1 MSIAVYVPRDSAA
14 LAAGADRVAR
24 RIAAEAAAR
33 GADIHLVRNGS
44 RGMFWLEPLVEVAT
58 PAGRI
63 ACGPV
68 APEDVAGLF
77 DAGFIAVTSRASF
90 VMVQKTA
97 MAGVPL
103 LAAASAPTSFAVETA
118 QRAGLTLVGFA
129 RKNDLVVY
137 CQPQRVLT
145 HPASG
150 AGRAH

>member
-1 MSIAVYVPRDSAA
+1 MSITVYVPRDSAA

-44 RGMFWLEPLVEVAT
+44 RCMFWLEPLVEVAT

-63 ACGPV
+63 AYGPV

-77 DAGFIAVTSRASF
+77 DAGFIAVTGRASF
-90 VMVQKTA
+90 EMVQKTA

-103 LAAASAPTSFAVETA
+103 LAAVSAPTSFAVETA

-129 RKNDLVVY
+129 RKDDLVVY
-137 CQPQRVLT
+137 CQPQRVST
-145 HPASG
+145 QPASG

>member
-1 MSIAVYVPRDSAA
+1 MSITVYVPRDSAA

-44 RGMFWLEPLVEVAT
+44 RCMFWLEPLVEVAT

-63 ACGPV
+63 AYGPV

-90 VMVQKTA
+90 EMVQKTA

-103 LAAASAPTSFAVETA
+103 LAAVSAPTSFAVETA

-129 RKNDLVVY
+129 RKDDLVVY
-137 CQPQRVLT
+137 CQPQRVST
-145 HPASG
+145 QPASG